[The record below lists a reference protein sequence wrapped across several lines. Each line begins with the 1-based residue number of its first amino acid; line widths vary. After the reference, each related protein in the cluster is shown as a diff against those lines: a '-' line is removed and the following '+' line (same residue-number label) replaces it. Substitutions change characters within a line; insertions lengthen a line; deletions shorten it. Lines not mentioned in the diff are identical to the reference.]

1 MKQKIEAEAE
11 RILLT
16 NYEKYY
22 RLAFSYAGNEQDALD
37 IVQESAYKVIKDLG
51 KVREQEFLS
60 TWIYRV
66 VMNTSVD
73 FIRKRRKESV
83 GLDGVEIP
91 HLDQYNEDD
100 PMELLKSLDEKER
113 EIVIL
118 KVFEE
123 LKLEEIARIMELNL
137 NTVKARL
144 YRALKKLRAELEP
157 ELT

>member
-16 NYEKYY
+16 NYETYY
-22 RLAFSYAGNEQDALD
+22 RLAFSYVNNGQDALD

-51 KVREQEFLS
+51 KVREPDFLS

-66 VMNTSVD
+66 VINTAVD
-73 FIRKRRKESV
+73 FLRKRGKESV
-83 GLDGVEIP
+83 GLEGVEIP
-91 HLDQYNEDD
+91 HLDHYNEDD
-100 PMELLKSLDEKER
+100 PMELLRSLDEKER

-118 KVFEE
+118 KIFEE
-123 LKLEEIARIMELNL
+123 LKLEEIAQILELNI

-144 YRALKKLRAELEP
+144 YRALKKLRTELEP